1 MRMESPGPKV
11 LATFSRRAI
20 SSFPRERPDDPPAD
34 I

>member
-1 MRMESPGPKV
+1 LQL